1 MKSTALRKSRSVAV
15 IVCVL
20 SLAAFTTL
28 SFTMKNVAGDIW
40 KQLGM
45 AEQQAKEDINY
56 SFFSGYLHY
65 YGAREIKNISVGDRA
80 AIAGDVLAYVKQY
93 VSTPAFE
100 NQYLKNR
107 DAEKAKIYPVVPAIT
122 RDELVKKR
130 ITDAEASKKT
140 IEDLLKTTTDQS
152 VIKSYKEQIEFWKKS
167 IEDYKSPNSTQIS
180 YDLQA
185 DANRYK
191 TEKDTYDQLM
201 KKWETNYPAS
211 VKQFIK
217 QRLSDFLD
225 ATKDIDYKAALV
237 DKPYKKVFANPV
249 YEKKNWKWKMGYRAG
264 KEATEAAREFA
275 QNWVKEL

>member
-1 MKSTALRKSRSVAV
+1 MRSTALIKSFRIAV
-15 IVCVL
+15 VICVMF
-20 SLAAFTTL
+20 LAAFTTL
-28 SFTMKNVAGDIW
+28 SFTIKTISDDIW

-65 YGAREIKNISVGDRA
+65 YGAREIKNIAIGDRA
-80 AIAGDVLAYVKQY
+80 GIASNILAYTKQY
-93 VSTPAFE
+93 VATPAFE
-100 NQYLKNR
+100 SQYLKNR

-122 RDELVKKR
+122 REELVKKR

-140 IEDLLKTTTDQS
+140 LEDLLKTTTDQS
-152 VIKSYKEQIEFWKKS
+152 VIKSYKEQIDFWKKS
-167 IEDYKSPNSTQIS
+167 IEDYKSPNTTQIS
-180 YDLQA
+180 YDLQT

-217 QRLSDFLD
+217 QRLTDFLD

-237 DKPYKKVFANPV
+237 DKSYKKVFANPV